1 MESAEAFMVVCSR
14 AIAESALPGRRW
26 RPHKGEAAFGR
37 YGGGSFLLPDLAAGQ
52 LEKQVFQIGGSVQGA
67 QLAVVGELVQQ

>member
-1 MESAEAFMVVCSR
+1 MESVEAFMVACSR

-26 RPHKGEAAFGR
+26 CPLEGEAASGR
-37 YGGGSFLLPDLAAGQ
+37 YGGGSSSLPDLTTGQ
-52 LEKQVFQIGGSVQGA
+52 FEKQVFQIGGAVQGP